1 MDNKTSERI
10 EEIFENLFY
19 IFLSKTLNLYTI
31 FFKLEFVLLKQYFCS
46 QNRNRIDKFFEKQQN
61 LVAKIVSLRWRSA
74 LWLDT
79 LRLYR
84 VYIFLKQLKQ
94 RSCPQGSTACN
105 QFRFVLEKS
114 EIVIE
119 DI

>member
-61 LVAKIVSLRWRSA
+61 LVAKIVSF
-74 LWLDT
+74 T
-79 LRLYR
+79 FYG
-84 VYIFLKQLKQ
+84 YTGFIFSLKQLKQ
-94 RSCPQGSTACN
+94 QSCPQGSMACN